1 MSSAEI
7 TSYLGGLSEEKRST
21 LQALRTMILSI
32 IPDAEECISYQLPA
46 FRLGGFVVA
55 GFGAYKN
62 HLSYFPHSGSA
73 FDQMGDELA
82 GYETSRGALRFPIS
96 EPLPRALVE
105 RLLVVRIAEAPTKG
119 RPHHHRQAKPNA

>member
-1 MSSAEI
+1 MSSTEI
-7 TSYLGGLSEEKRST
+7 TIYLEGLSEEKRST
-21 LQALRTMILSI
+21 LQALRSTILSVL
-32 IPDAEECISYQLPA
+32 PDAEECISYQLPA

-62 HLSYFPHSGSA
+62 HLSYFPHSGSV

-82 GYETSRGALRFPIS
+82 GYETSRGALRFAIN

-105 RLLVVRIAEAPTKG
+105 RLLAVRIAEAPSKG
-119 RPHHHRQAKPNA
+119 RPRHSPPPKPTA